1 MTIVCNECWK
11 GWTDLLPKPKPNG
24 SGSNTGEE
32 LGSFERATSRF
43 KRRRREF
50 GAIMSVLQQHYPQ
63 LYQGYENIRMADDEV
78 TRLVDTVCDGASGE
92 EFFDRQ
98 RLLQRG
104 LTKGVKELGWVLAPP
119 SPLMKERVEVPPLTP
134 DTVKY
139 WGNYESL
146 LALLLDDTDFS
157 ETEED
162 LRQRLMAGQLVLS
175 LVAHNFLLSTYWIA
189 GIGPAIRRGV
199 SYFEHLAWIDL
210 RACDIDK
217 SPRSPQKSEMPSET
231 RRLFLA
237 PPTQL
242 LLYRFCRN
250 FGGVWPDRH
259 PSSLLEDYTNYA
271 ASDWPT
277 EFRSFQGVLRSARTG
292 ACSRLPGFLRHYAES
307 RSVAPSCSEHIWH
320 RLVTNRIQQS
330 TANFEPEEQIAP
342 LDSLPEKLVKPPKL
356 RDQISLYKQ
365 LLSALRSEDGTVL
378 FSKTRAVERLNPF
391 LQRSDM
397 APILRLLTEWC
408 IWILENG
415 SRWGNE
421 LKVSSVITYLSLIGP
436 HLVSRSG
443 DAEDPDA
450 MEQEDWE
457 EFYETCQVSAS
468 GRSDFGARLKDFHIF
483 LMQSRGYPPATILDE
498 GGETNVDVNFLSPI
512 EFKRALALVD
522 QTGDSQDWKD
532 LRKVALILGY
542 RLGLR
547 RQEVLGRLVSDF
559 RLINGQL
566 VEVVVA
572 NNRIFRGKSNSATR
586 KLPAELLLLGLE
598 CRLIERVLER
608 WRLLNPGKT
617 NRPLVS
623 LTGISYWPALQKKI
637 FDPITAC
644 LREVTGERGFRF
656 HHLRHSFA
664 SLVAVRLTEMLPDS
678 QLPSGWLKTEEGER
692 LTPGESVYFW
702 EEAGLV
708 DPAQGIF
715 LCAQWLGH
723 ASPQQTLTTYCHLMD
738 WMLGDRL
745 AWLWR
750 VKGLGPSQQSQLTGK
765 TPGAVERLRT
775 RSGEQRAYSFYDGSQ
790 NLLRQFSTVNPKEA
804 PEGEWLPRERL
815 LKQKVNVDPSTTPWS
830 YLLPY
835 RLQLLAEQIKI
846 RDSVGH
852 AEAIQKA
859 AALLDL
865 PRSEAERWDY
875 NAQFFMGLKGKDET
889 RTDRQRRRLLSIDN
903 ELVRRK
909 LDEKMLEKR
918 SPELPFFISPPNT
931 PVTRQAGAVWFEAL
945 IKWLDQEPVT
955 ALETIKMLLEAVRR
969 NEGEIRVK
977 GEMANVRFVECLK
990 ALGLKSTI
998 DVKLRQVPES
1008 RKIECMRT
1016 WVRNLGIRKWQVKVV
1031 SEVSEAANS
1040 SGINLSVSVRP
1051 PRELNREQNL
1061 FWPTFRFALLSVAVI
1076 HFNGPWDVPEGLEW
1090 EGPVS

>member
-1 MTIVCNECWK
+1 MTIVSNECWE
-11 GWTDLLPKPKPNG
+11 GWTDLLPKPKRNG

-32 LGSFERATSRF
+32 LGSFERATSRL

-50 GAIMSVLQQHYPQ
+50 GAIMSVLQLHYPQ

-104 LTKGVKELGWVLAPP
+104 LTKGVKELGWDLAPP

-139 WGNYESL
+139 WGNYERL

-157 ETEED
+157 ETEDD
-162 LRQRLMAGQLVLS
+162 LKQRLMAGQLVLS

-217 SPRSPQKSEMPSET
+217 PPRSPQKSEIPSET

-237 PPTQL
+237 PPTLL
-242 LLYRFCRN
+242 LLYRYYRN
-250 FGGVWPDRH
+250 FSEAWPDRG
-259 PSSLLEDYTNYA
+259 SSALLEEYTNVA
-271 ASDWPT
+271 ASDWPADL
-277 EFRSFQGVLRSARTG
+277 RSFQGVLRSARTG
-292 ACSRLPGFLRHYAES
+292 ACSLLPGFLRHYAES
-307 RSVAPSCSEHIWH
+307 RSVAPSCPEHIWH
-320 RLVTNRIQQS
+320 RLVTNKIRRP
-330 TANFEPEEQIAP
+330 TGDFEPEEQTSS
-342 LDSLPEKLVKPPKL
+342 LDTLPGEFVKPRKL
-356 RDQISLYKQ
+356 NDQIGLYKKMRKALLTEKGAV
-365 LLSALRSEDGTVL
+365 LLS
-378 FSKTRAVERLNPF
+378 KKKAVERLNAF
-391 LQRSDM
+391 LQRSDV
-397 APILRLLTEWC
+397 APILRLLTEWS
-408 IWILENG
+408 IWLLTKG
-415 SRWGNE
+415 SRYKKNV
-421 LKVSSVITYLSLIGP
+421 KISSVRTYLSAIGP

-450 MEQEDWE
+450 MEQDAWE
-457 EFYETCQVSAS
+457 ELYETCQVSAS
-468 GRSDFGARLKDFHIF
+468 GRSDFGARLKDFHVF
-483 LMQSRGYPPATILDE
+483 LMQSRGYPPVTILDE
-498 GGETNVDVNFLSPI
+498 GGDTQVDVNFLSPI
-512 EFKRALALVD
+512 EFRRALELVD
-522 QTGDSQDWKD
+522 QTGDSQDWRD

-559 RLINGQL
+559 RLINGEL

-572 NNRIFRGKSNSATR
+572 NNRIFRGKSSSATR
-586 KLPAELLLLGLE
+586 KLPADLLLL
-598 CRLIERVLER
+598 CRERLLIERVLER

-617 NRPLVS
+617 NRPLAS

-664 SLVAVRLTEMLPDS
+664 SLIAVRLTEMNPEG
-678 QLPSGWLKTEEGER
+678 QLPSCWVETEQGER
-692 LTPGESVYFW
+692 LIPGHRDFFW
-702 EEAGLV
+702 KEAGLA

-723 ASPQQTLTTYCHLMD
+723 ASPQQTLSTYCHLMD

-745 AWLWR
+745 AFFGWAKRLR
-750 VKGLGPSQQSQLTGK
+750 PHQQAQLSGK
-765 TPGAVERLRT
+765 SAGAVERLRT
-775 RSGEQRAYSFYDGSQ
+775 RSGEQRAYSFFEASQ
-790 NLLRQFSTVNPKEA
+790 NVITQFPLVNRKEA
-804 PEGEWLPRERL
+804 PEGEWRSRERL
-815 LKQKVNVDPSTTPWS
+815 LKQKVNVDPPTPPWS

-835 RLQLLAEQIKI
+835 RLQLLAEQIKLRASI
-846 RDSVGH
+846 GH
-852 AEAIQKA
+852 SEAIHKA

-875 NAQFFMGLKGKDET
+875 NAQFFMGLKGKAET

-909 LDEKMLEKR
+909 LDAKMLEKR

-931 PVTRQAGAVWFEAL
+931 PVTRQAGVLWFEAL

-1008 RKIECMRT
+1008 RKTECMRT

-1031 SEVSEAANS
+1031 SEVSEAAKS
-1040 SGINLSVSVRP
+1040 SGVDLSVSVRP

-1090 EGPVS
+1090 EGPIS